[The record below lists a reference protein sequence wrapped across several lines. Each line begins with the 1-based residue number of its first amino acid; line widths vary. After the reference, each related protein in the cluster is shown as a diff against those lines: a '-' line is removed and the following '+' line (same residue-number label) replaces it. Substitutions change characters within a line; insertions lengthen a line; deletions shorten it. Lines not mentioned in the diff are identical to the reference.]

1 MSFFAF
7 CFLVC
12 SLRGLWLTAC
22 VPCSSWLLVK
32 FCKAI
37 LDIKVI
43 KSIEKGDLFV
53 VRVSFTQRQGGEIS
67 LHYFANSFKAL

>member
-1 MSFFAF
+1 MRA
-7 CFLVC
+7 LQ
-12 SLRGLWLTAC
+12 LMA
-22 VPCSSWLLVK
+22 K

-53 VRVSFTQRQGGEIS
+53 ARVSFAQRQGGEIFFT
-67 LHYFANSFKAL
+67 LFYKLF